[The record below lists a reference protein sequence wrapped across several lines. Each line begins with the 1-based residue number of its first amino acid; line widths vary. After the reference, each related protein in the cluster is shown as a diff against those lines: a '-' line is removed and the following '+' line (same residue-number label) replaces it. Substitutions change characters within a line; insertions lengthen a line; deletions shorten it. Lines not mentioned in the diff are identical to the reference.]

1 MRLDTSDL
9 REVAGELLLFV
20 LCPIIEGI
28 IVLDQGLFYGK
39 LPLRFSLLLLQNLV
53 VGLGEEP
60 AASPFAHLF
69 GALLATEL
77 RLVRQVSLLDVLARP
92 VVLCGP
98 AVDSS
103 IITLAPVFQEH
114 ILVSREV
121 FGHLHIVDPVV
132 LQSRLHIV

>member
-28 IVLDQGLFYGK
+28 IVLDQCLFYGK
-39 LPLRFSLLLLQNLV
+39 LPLRFSLLLLQDLV

-60 AASPFAHLF
+60 AASPFTHLF

-77 RLVRQVSLLDVLARP
+77 CLVRQVSLLDVLARP
-92 VVLCGP
+92 IVLCGP
-98 AVDSS
+98 VVDSS

-121 FGHLHIVDPVV
+121 FGHLHIADPVV